1 MDTTDRKKHWETVY
15 ETKSPDQVSW
25 TQEIPR
31 TSLDLISSFGM
42 GRDARIID
50 IGGGDGK
57 LVDCLLNRGFEHV
70 TVLDISEKA
79 IQRAKARLGRKA
91 DKVHWVVGDVT
102 EFEPDA
108 PFDVW
113 HDRATFHFLTKDEKI
128 SKYVETAREA
138 VRGFMA
144 IGTFSDRGPTKCSG
158 LEIKQYNEDTLSR
171 EFQNGFEKIRCFTED
186 HTTPFKTTQNFLF
199 CGFRR
204 RRGT

>member
-25 TQEIPR
+25 TQGIPR

-42 GRDARIID
+42 GKDARIID

-57 LVDCLLNRGFEHV
+57 LVDCLLDRGFEHV

-102 EFEPDA
+102 EFEPDVS
-108 PFDVW
+108 FDVW
-113 HDRATFHFLTKDEKI
+113 HDRATFHFLTTAEEI
-128 SKYVETAREA
+128 SKYVAKARKA
-138 VRGFMA
+138 VKGFMA

-158 LEIKQYNEDTLSR
+158 LEIKQYNEDTLSK
-171 EFQNGFEKIRCFTED
+171 EFQNGFERIHCFTED
-186 HTTPFKTTQNFLF
+186 HTTPFQTTQNFLF

-204 RRGT
+204 RDT

>member
-1 MDTTDRKKHWETVY
+1 
-15 ETKSPDQVSW
+15 
-25 TQEIPR
+25 
-31 TSLDLISSFGM
+31 M

-113 HDRATFHFLTKDEKI
+113 HDRATFHFLTKDEEI
-128 SKYVETAREA
+128 SKYIETAREA

-199 CGFRR
+199 
-204 RRGT
+204 

>member
-42 GRDARIID
+42 GKDARIID

-57 LVDCLLNRGFEHV
+57 LVDCLLDRGFEHV

-79 IQRAKARLGRKA
+79 IQRAKARLGPKA

-108 PFDVW
+108 SFDVW
-113 HDRATFHFLTKDEKI
+113 HDRATFHFLTMAEEI

-204 RRGT
+204 QGT